1 VFIAPAPVAIVVS
14 SSSTSYL
21 PKIVQLR
28 CHQIAPDAS
37 AGRHKTPN
45 WGPNKHFRS
54 ATISIINLGS
64 LCVDH
69 VYRVTSLAGAGE
81 TVAAKSYDIFPGG
94 KGLNQSLAAAKAGAE
109 VVHAGAIGKDGTWL
123 LDLLQTAGANTDQ
136 VQVLD
141 DASGHALIQVNDAGE
156 NSIVINGGTNRG
168 LTRDYIDTVLATVG
182 PEDWLL
188 LQNEINE
195 LNYVLTQAAEKNL
208 QVAFNIAPPD
218 ERISS
223 YPLSAV
229 RLFVLNLH
237 EASALTGQTDKQDV
251 MHALQHSHP
260 NAASVLTLGSSGLHY
275 MPAGGTGFEF
285 LGAHSVSPV
294 DETAA
299 GDAFTGYLLAG
310 LATGAAFTDALKLAS
325 AAGALAVTAEGAA
338 SSIPERAAVEEFLAR
353 Q

>member
-1 VFIAPAPVAIVVS
+1 M
-14 SSSTSYL
+14 
-21 PKIVQLR
+21 
-28 CHQIAPDAS
+28 
-37 AGRHKTPN
+37 
-45 WGPNKHFRS
+45 
-54 ATISIINLGS
+54 SIINLGS

-109 VVHAGAIGKDGTWL
+109 VAHAGAIGKDATWL
-123 LDLLQTAGANTDQ
+123 LELLQSAGAKVDR

-141 DASGHALIQVNDAGE
+141 GPSGHALIQVNDAGE
-156 NSIVINGGTNRG
+156 NSIVINGGTNTK
-168 LTRDYIDTVLATVG
+168 LTRDYIDSVLATVG

-195 LNYVLTQAAEKNL
+195 LDYVLTQAAEQNL
-208 QVAFNIAPPD
+208 RVAFNIAPPD
-218 ERISS
+218 ERIRS
-223 YPLSAV
+223 YPMSAV

-237 EASALTGQTDKQDV
+237 EASALTGQTGKDDV
-251 MHALQHSHP
+251 MRALKENYPS
-260 NAASVLTLGSSGLHY
+260 AASVLTLGGDGLHY
-275 MPAGGTGFEF
+275 LPAGGDQFEF
-285 LGAHSVSPV
+285 LGAHRVSPV

-310 LATGAAFTDALKLAS
+310 LSSGAAFTEALRLAS

-338 SSIPERAAVEEFLAR
+338 SSIPERAAVEEFLSR